1 MNYFFSIVIPV
12 YNAEKYIAEMIESIQ
27 QQSYR
32 NWQLILIDDGSTDES
47 GTICDKYKSENISV
61 YHYKNQGQMVA
72 RYNGIMK
79 AEGDYTLV
87 VDADDK
93 LDSNCLQMVNDIL
106 NKKNYDM
113 VMFPFICCDEKLV
126 SKKEVSA
133 IPNQLGEMN
142 QKEVLYWVI
151 ETYNH
156 GLVNKIIKTN
166 LIKKGAEEAPK
177 KKLKVNG
184 DYALIIPILCHIR
197 NAYFLNEPLYFYR
210 VYGES
215 TSHNYTFQHILDTDY
230 VSNNVVGLLKKY
242 NLCDEKT
249 ETLVYL
255 AYLRMI
261 AWMLEELVIQKKLK
275 KRDFDQIKKL
285 TFYQESLKYE
295 IRSNFG
301 HMEYIELKIIRAGR
315 FYLTALIRDMVKA
328 KNFLRVIYHKIM
340 GR

>member
-133 IPNQLGEMN
+133 IPNQLGKMN
-142 QKEVLYWVI
+142 QKEVLHWVI

-166 LIKKGAEEAPK
+166 LIKKGAEEATR

-275 KRDFDQIKKL
+275 KRDFDQIEKL